1 MLSKN
6 QIKLIQSL
14 TRKKKR
20 DELRLFVAEGEKLV
34 GDLLPHFECQH
45 LFTSLPKFAE
55 ANQIGEDDMKK
66 ITHLSSPSSVLAVFK
81 QKETVYDIAEV
92 NRSLSIALDDIQD
105 PGNLG
110 TIIRVAD
117 WFGIA
122 YVFCS
127 PACADVYN
135 SKTVKATMGALSH
148 VKVVYGDLSTLLRSV
163 SCPIFG
169 TFMDGDNIYQQA
181 LPQKGIIVVGNEGQ
195 GISVVI
201 ENLVTQ
207 RLSIPS
213 FGDNV
218 SESLNVAMA
227 TGIVCSEFRRG

>member
-1 MLSKN
+1 MISKN

-14 TRKKKR
+14 SRKKKR
-20 DELRLFVAEGEKLV
+20 DELNLFVAEGEKLV
-34 GDLLPHFECQH
+34 DDLLPHFEAVH
-45 LFTSLPKFAE
+45 LFAVNDQLHGANVISE
-55 ANQIGEDDMKK
+55 ADMKR

-81 QKETVYDIAEV
+81 QKASNYKVEEL
-92 NRSLSIALDDIQD
+92 NKSLSIVLDDIQD

-127 PACADVYN
+127 PQCADVYN
-135 SKTVKATMGALSH
+135 SKTVKATMGALSR
-148 VKVVYGDLSTLLRSV
+148 VKVIYIDLLTFLADV
-163 SCPIFG
+163 SCPVFG
-169 TFMDGDNIYQQA
+169 TFMDGDDIYQSD
-181 LPQKGIIVVGNEGQ
+181 LPKSGIIVMGNEGK
-195 GISVVI
+195 GISKAI
-201 ENLVTQ
+201 ESKVNK

-213 FGDNV
+213 FGDNS

-227 TGIVCSEFRRG
+227 TGIVCSEFRRR